1 MRRITYFG
9 SVVGLTVGTLGW
21 GVAPA
26 VAAPAGAAPSQ
37 GGQAPTKDTD
47 DGPPRL
53 IGGPGKKTKV
63 GGYGSI
69 GAAYTPF
76 MGRESGLMSLEGAVL
91 IDHRLSL
98 GFAGYGFTR
107 TPCGCRAGDGAAT
120 EIGAGY
126 TGFVARY
133 SVFTSSPVYISLG
146 MLIGGGATNL
156 HRKSDT
162 AGEGEDASW
171 DDEDWDEGELD
182 TFAVVQP
189 EATLHLNV
197 TRWFR
202 VGLNGG
208 YRFTAGVNRFG
219 LDESDLDGPVLGGS
233 LQFGWF

>member
-9 SVVGLTVGTLGW
+9 SMVGLTVGVVCSG
-21 GVAPA
+21 
-26 VAAPAGAAPSQ
+26 AAPALAAPAAAAASQ
-37 GGQAPTKDTD
+37 PAPAQDAD

-53 IGGPGKKTKV
+53 IGGRGKKTRV

-107 TPCGCRAGDGAAT
+107 TPCGCRAGDGSAT
-120 EIGAGY
+120 ELGAGY

-133 SVFTSSPVYISLG
+133 SVFTSLPVYISLG
-146 MLIGGGATNL
+146 MLVGGGATNL
-156 HRKSDT
+156 HRKGDT
-162 AGEGEDASW
+162 ATEGEDDLW
-171 DDEDWDEGELD
+171 DDEEWDEGEFD

-202 VGLNGG
+202 VGLNAG

>member
-1 MRRITYFG
+1 MRRISYFG
-9 SVVGLTVGTLGW
+9 SVAGLTVGMLGW

-26 VAAPAGAAPSQ
+26 VAAPANPGA
-37 GGQAPTKDTD
+37 QAPAKDAD

-53 IGGPGKKTKV
+53 IGGRGKKTKV

-69 GAAYTPF
+69 GGAYTPF

-98 GFAGYGFTR
+98 GLAGYGFTR
-107 TPCGCRAGDGAAT
+107 SPCGCRAGDGAAT

-133 SVFTSSPVYISLG
+133 SIFTSSPVYVSLG
-146 MLIGGGATNL
+146 MLIGGGATNW
-156 HRKSDT
+156 HRKNDIT
-162 AGEGEDASW
+162 ADGEDDLW
-171 DDEDWDEGELD
+171 DDEEWDEGEFD
-182 TFAVVQP
+182 PFAVVQP

-202 VGLNGG
+202 VGVNAG